1 MTRKPIPYDQLRP
14 TNITGVEDF
23 SDFKCSD
30 PEFEEYLRVS
40 ALYDQN
46 AGMGRTYAFMHEGRI
61 VGYVVLAAADV
72 PDKEQKRLNID
83 TYGSVPALLI
93 SHLATHEQYER
104 RRVGRNMVL
113 WSIGYAKNLAK
124 NIGCRIVLVGA
135 KPDVSG
141 FYEKMGFVHA
151 GAKTGALGAGR
162 LSWPR
167 RWYRAAARKD
177 LTDIMYFDLMKD

>member
-1 MTRKPIPYDQLRP
+1 MTHKPIPYDQLLP

-61 VGYVVLAAADV
+61 VGYVVLAAAAV
-72 PDKEQKRLNID
+72 PDREQKRLNID

-135 KPDVSG
+135 DPGVEE
-141 FYEKMGFVHA
+141 FHEKIGFV
-151 GAKTGALGAGR
+151 
-162 LSWPR
+162 
-167 RWYRAAARKD
+167 RAAAQAGAGGPD
-177 LTDIMYFDLMKD
+177 SGNDIPNMMYFDLHENRS